1 MKFTK
6 KKSNKQNKKKPKK
19 QTKKHKHNLFFFL
32 QKLITI
38 NIQLKGEL

>member
-19 QTKKHKHNLFFFL
+19 TNKKTQTQFIFFFT
-32 QKLITI
+32 KADHY
-38 NIQLKGEL
+38 

>member
-6 KKSNKQNKKKPKK
+6 KKIKQTKQNKKNQKK
-19 QTKKHKHNLFFFL
+19 NHTQFFFFFL

>member
-1 MKFTK
+1 MKFTKK
-6 KKSNKQNKKKPKK
+6 KKSNKQNKTKK
-19 QTKKHKHNLFFFL
+19 TKKHTHPIFFFFL

>member
-1 MKFTK
+1 MKFTTTK
-6 KKSNKQNKKKPKK
+6 NQTNKTKKKPKK
-19 QTKKHKHNLFFFL
+19 NTHTIFFFL

>member
-1 MKFTK
+1 MKFTKK
-6 KKSNKQNKKKPKK
+6 KKSNKQNKKNK
-19 QTKKHKHNLFFFL
+19 KKHTHPIFFFL

>member
-6 KKSNKQNKKKPKK
+6 KKKIKQTKQNKKNKK
-19 QTKKHKHNLFFFL
+19 THTPNFFFFL

>member
-1 MKFTK
+1 MKFTTT
-6 KKSNKQNKKKPKK
+6 KKSNKQNKTK
-19 QTKKHKHNLFFFL
+19 TKKNHTHNFFFL